1 MADLIINGKDALK
14 TWGVRM
20 GDGFLDALGASS
32 AMKESVSNKS
42 RLEHGTRYD
51 DSDPKLEERDITLT
65 FTIEGN
71 SKEDFRQ
78 KKNSFF
84 NELYAIKFDISVPA
98 NSDEIYHLRYTGKSV
113 TYSQNISRTFAKI
126 AAKFNEPNPFLR
138 GEE

>member
-1 MADLIINGKDALK
+1 MADLIINGKDALS

-20 GDGFLDALGASS
+20 GDGFLDAIGSPS
-32 AMKESVSNKS
+32 TMKESINNKS
-42 RLEHGTRYD
+42 RLENGTRYD
-51 DSDPKLEERDITLT
+51 DSNPKMEERDITLT

-78 KKNSFF
+78 KKKSFF
-84 NELYAIKFDISVPA
+84 GELYGVKLDISVPA

-138 GEE
+138 E